1 MAGLILLPATASA
14 EFRYIAPSAARAGV
28 TVLDEAGQ
36 RNEETSAQ
44 TLQLPPGAAELTGG
58 DRGHNVWRVD
68 TGDTLR
74 DVLERWGARA
84 GIEVLFLTDR
94 RYRLHR
100 GQVFEGEFIDAVRTL
115 FFALSHMPHPPTGE
129 LAPGGRSLA
138 VTHRAPQSAPTG
150 DKP

>member
-1 MAGLILLPATASA
+1 M
-14 EFRYIAPSAARAGV
+14 
-28 TVLDEAGQ
+28 LDEAGPP
-36 RNEETSAQ
+36 AG
-44 TLQLPPGAAELTGG
+44 LPPGAAELTGG
-58 DRGHNVWRVD
+58 DRGHGAWRVD

-94 RYRLHR
+94 RYLLHR
-100 GQVFEGEFIDAVRTL
+100 GQAFEGEFIDAVRTL

-138 VTHRAPQSAPTG
+138 ITHRAPQSAPTG
-150 DKP
+150 DTP